1 MRTRLLWALVLPLA
15 LLLAGC
21 SGGDDGGGGSD
32 GPITLR
38 FQSLAWQEESVEVN
52 KELVKEWNA
61 THPDVK
67 VEYVQGSWDSVH
79 DQLLTSFEGGEA
91 PDIIHDASDDLADF
105 AYGGYLADLTDLLP
119 QRLKSDIPQRSWETA
134 TFGDGIYGVPFLQEP
149 RVLIANAKWLK
160 EAGVRIPTPEQPWS
174 WAEFRKITE
183 QLSGDGKYGVA
194 WPLKEPVS
202 ASLNLSLS
210 AGGQLFHRGA
220 DGKVTVRFEP
230 ADEVMPS
237 TVHDQVI
244 TDRSASPTTLGS
256 GGSDTLPGFFG
267 GRYAMVPLG
276 FSYRQQI
283 VQQAPKGFDWQVLP
297 APAGA
302 DGLTQ
307 GVSPQTL
314 SIAEDSPHQREAAEF
329 IDFLLRPAEHGPAG
343 ARRLD
348 AADRDPGAE
357 RPGPAHRRERLG
369 HRHGPRRPPAL
380 GARAVRAGL
389 SGVEGQGRHARL
401 PGVLQR
407 SHRARR
413 TARAPGGRREPGT
426 GPLPALTSSGTAALV
441 DRCLRAPALTDATLL
456 TQLEYARKRPGDHG
470 SWTRLTVL
478 TRPRYAWRLI
488 GRVGRHSF
496 RPVPRVDAGI
506 VRVARLDMGGPCR
519 RGAAEGVVD
528 VAVGAGAVN
537 RVARDVSSRLPSES

>member
-1 MRTRLLWALVLPLA
+1 MRTRLLWALVLPMA

-21 SGGDDGGGGSD
+21 SGDDGGGSG

-61 THPDVK
+61 AHPDVK

-119 QRLKSDIPQRSWETA
+119 RRLKSDIPRHSWDTA
-134 TFGDGIYGVPFLQEP
+134 TFDGRIYGVPFLQEP

-160 EAGVRIPTPEQPWS
+160 QAGVRVPTPEQPWS
-174 WAEFRKITE
+174 WAEFRKVTE
-183 QLSGDGKYGVA
+183 QLSGDGRYGVA

-220 DGKVTVRFEP
+220 DGKVTVRFGT
-230 ADEVMPS
+230 ADAVMPS
-237 TVHDQVI
+237 TVHDQVN

-302 DGLTQ
+302 DGLAQ

-314 SIAEDSPHQREAAEF
+314 SIAADSPHQREAAAF
-329 IDFLLRPAEHGPAG
+329 VDFLLRPANMVRLALGDWMLPTGTQALKDPALHTTENDWATGTALAAHLRPAPAQSVRGYPEWKDKVATPAFQEYYSG
-343 ARRLD
+343 AIGL
-348 AADRDPGAE
+348 GE
-357 RPGPAHRRERLG
+357 LRERLEDEG
-369 HRHGPRRPPAL
+369 NL
-380 GARAVRAGL
+380 VLARY
-389 SGVEGQGRHARL
+389 
-401 PGVLQR
+401 QR
-407 SHRARR
+407 
-413 TARAPGGRREPGT
+413 
-426 GPLPALTSSGTAALV
+426 
-441 DRCLRAPALTDATLL
+441 
-456 TQLEYARKRPGDHG
+456 
-470 SWTRLTVL
+470 
-478 TRPRYAWRLI
+478 
-488 GRVGRHSF
+488 
-496 RPVPRVDAGI
+496 
-506 VRVARLDMGGPCR
+506 
-519 RGAAEGVVD
+519 
-528 VAVGAGAVN
+528 
-537 RVARDVSSRLPSES
+537 